1 MPYDLVKLIKEDSKK
16 KQGRYDARKYFYYK
30 PDKKQVTEI
39 DVVDQEGNIKTIKLG
54 TSAFLYTN
62 YFKMLVNQKIN
73 YLLAKDPTIKESEIV
88 SITLITDL
96 LEDLLLNSSLD
107 TASWVHFYVNDENRL
122 DWILIHDSE
131 IIPMYDRYGKNIIEI
146 IRYYK
151 ISDEEIKVEQWDK
164 KGVTFS
170 VIRKDNIVSA
180 SHETHYI
187 EDDVFQ
193 GEIINSEAK
202 NLPFIPFLPLYNNKS
217 KSSDM
222 DGIKELL
229 DMYNQ
234 INSGFV
240 DNINRFQEAIM
251 KLKGFS
257 GDSATLKE
265 TMDNLKTYKMA
276 GMPEDGDMEYM
287 AVEIPVEA
295 RKVILDILKENIFK
309 IGQGLDPDTLGDGN
323 ITNVVIKNRYSGLDM
338 KANGTEKQI
347 KLFYEKFAKYLTLF
361 YSQKFDDKITCNRSM
376 LINEAELIDSCVKSM
391 GIISQE
397 TIIEHHPWPNDVK
410 KELAKI
416 DAEKKKAVEEF
427 NNTMTDPNHTH
438 NQNGTN
444 DDKNNK
450 NNSKNNQ
457 KIAS

>member
-1 MPYDLVKLIKEDSKK
+1 MPNDLVKMIKEDMKK
-16 KQGRYDARKYFYYK
+16 KQGKYEARKYFHYK
-30 PDKKQVTEI
+30 PEKKQMSEI
-39 DVVDQEGNIKTIKLG
+39 DVVDADGNVKTIKLG
-54 TSAFLYTN
+54 SSAFLYTN

-73 YLLAKDPTIKESEIV
+73 YLLAKEPTVKETEV
-88 SITLITDL
+88 MSITVITDL
-96 LEDLLLNSSLD
+96 LEDLLLNAALD
-107 TASWVHFYVNDENRL
+107 TAAWVHFYVNEENRL

-131 IIPMYDRYGKNIIEI
+131 IIPLYDKYNKNIIGI

-151 ISDEEIKVEQWDK
+151 INEEEFKIEEWNL
-164 KGVTFS
+164 KGVTITT
-170 VIRKDNIVSA
+170 VRKDKIVDSIHE
-180 SHETHYI
+180 SHFVVET
-187 EDDVFQ
+187 VFN
-193 GEIINSEAK
+193 GELENMEAK

-217 KSSDM
+217 KVSDM
-222 DGIKELL
+222 DGIHELL

-257 GDSATLKE
+257 GDKDTLKE

-347 KLFYEKFAKYLTLF
+347 KLFYEKFARCLTL
-361 YSQKFDDKITCNRSM
+361 YYMTKYDDKITCNRSM
-376 LINEAELIDSCVKSM
+376 LINEKELIESCVMSM
-391 GIISQE
+391 GLISME
-397 TIIEHHPWPNDVK
+397 TIIEHHPWPTDVQ
-410 KELAKI
+410 KEMEKLK
-416 DAEKKKAVEEF
+416 AEKKEAMDEF
-427 NNTMTDPNHTH
+427 
-438 NQNGTN
+438 
-444 DDKNNK
+444 NK
-450 NNSKNNQ
+450 NNPENNHRSNKNGINQ
-457 KIAS
+457 DENDKKIAS